1 MAFESMKGARLIRML
16 LRLIRFTA
24 ITLLTLLVSGAF
36 LGGLANAWVLWK
48 GRSFLL
54 QSPQAIPPQ
63 SVGLVLGTSPG
74 RGKSP
79 NPFFEGRMKTAA
91 QLYHSGHL
99 YHLVLSGD
107 NRRADYNEPFAM
119 RDALRHLG
127 VPDSAITLDYAGL
140 RTLDSVVRANRVF
153 ALKKPVIVTDDFHQ
167 ARALFLAR
175 AWGYEAV
182 GFASAPVPW
191 RRSYKTRIREW
202 ASRIRACLDVYILG
216 TQPRFLGKTIQL
228 PPPPAL
234 NAPRTQ
240 DPASP

>member
-1 MAFESMKGARLIRML
+1 MKGAKLLQAL
-16 LRLIRFTA
+16 LRWIGAAA
-24 ITLLTLLVSGAF
+24 IVSVTLVLSAASVAL
-36 LGGLANAWVLWK
+36 LANAWVLWK
-48 GRSFLL
+48 GQPSILHF
-54 QSPQAIPPQ
+54 PDEIPPH

-74 RGKSP
+74 RGRSP

-91 QLYHSGHL
+91 KLYHSGHL

-107 NRRADYNEPFAM
+107 NRRADYNEPVAM
-119 RDALRHLG
+119 REALRQLG
-127 VPDSAITLDYAGL
+127 VPESAITLDYAGL

-153 ALKKPVIVTDDFHQ
+153 ELKKPVIVTDDFHQ
-167 ARALFLAR
+167 ARALFLAQ

-202 ASRIRACLDVYILG
+202 GSRIRACLDVYILK

-228 PPPPAL
+228 PPPPL
-234 NAPRTQ
+234 INAPRTQ
-240 DPASP
+240 EP